1 MPGEFNKEMKFYD
14 SAEQCK
20 NFVMISGL
28 LAGLLALSTIIVS
41 IKNKGRPNS
50 FQTIT
55 LLSFLKTCGLA
66 SKLQHSGRK
75 SLDDFSSSGYA
86 GRAVV
91 Q

>member
-1 MPGEFNKEMKFYD
+1 ML
-14 SAEQCK
+14 
-20 NFVMISGL
+20 IS
-28 LAGLLALSTIIVS
+28 I
-41 IKNKGRPNS
+41 
-50 FQTIT
+50 
-55 LLSFLKTCGLA
+55 LKTCGLA